1 MRKINSNHI
10 LSILALLLLAVCVMS
25 VYSPIRFDR
34 EQEVRERAVKQ
45 RLLQIRSAEERYR
58 DRHGVYAADF
68 KTLVSCGLLADSL
81 QFIPFAEGRRFE
93 LTTTTITGRSGR
105 HVPLMECGAKF
116 NDYLLGLD
124 ENQIAN
130 LIEQAGNAGRYPGL
144 KIGDLSTPNDNAGNW
159 E

>member
-1 MRKINSNHI
+1 MRKINSSHI
-10 LSILALLLLAVCVMS
+10 LAILALLLLAVCAMS
-25 VYSPIRFDR
+25 VCSPMRFDGER
-34 EQEVRERAVKQ
+34 EARERAVKQ
-45 RLLQIRSAEERYR
+45 RLLRIRAAEECYR
-58 DRHGVYAADF
+58 NRHGVYAADF
-68 KTLVSCGLLADSL
+68 KTLVGGGLLADSL

-124 ENQIAN
+124 ENRIAD
-130 LIEQAGNAGRYPGL
+130 LIERAENAGRYPGL
-144 KIGDLSTPNDNAGNW
+144 KIGDISTPNDNAGNW